1 MEIDMSELAP
11 KVIEI
16 AESPEHPYHSDA
28 ELVRR
33 SVEGDMQAFDEI
45 MREHQETVFRVALR
59 FVKNETE
66 AQDVAQ
72 DALLNVYRKLHTFK
86 GNSALGSWIYRI
98 AVNTALMRLRKK
110 KRRSEVA
117 LENVAPDEEHE
128 TEYQEF
134 RSMWHQRGDEAAEN
148 KELRKKIAEAVEE
161 LEPKY
166 QTVFTL
172 KEFEDMSL
180 QEIADELDLSVPAV
194 KSRLHRARLHL
205 RTILTRYLEGR

>member
-1 MEIDMSELAP
+1 MKELAP

-16 AESPEHPYHSDA
+16 SQDPEHRYYTDA

-33 SVEGDMQAFDEI
+33 SVEGDAEAFDTI
-45 MREHQETVFRVALR
+45 MREHQEQVYRVAMR

-66 AQDVAQ
+66 AHDVAQ

-117 LENVAPDEEHE
+117 LANVAPDEEHE

-148 KELRKKIAEAVEE
+148 KELRRKIAEAVEE
-161 LEPKY
+161 LDPKY

-172 KEFEDMSL
+172 KEFDDMSL
-180 QEIADELDLSVPAV
+180 KDIADELDLSVPAV

-205 RTILTRYLEGR
+205 RTLLNRYLEGR